1 MPYADVNGIKIHYEV
16 YGQGDPLLL
25 INGLS
30 IAAVGW
36 VLQVR
41 DFSPHYQVIT
51 FDNRGV
57 GETGVTEGES
67 YPTAQMAD
75 DAAGLLDHLGVK
87 KAHVLG
93 TSMGG
98 TITQELA
105 IRHPKRVR
113 SLVLG
118 CTWIKGDGR
127 FLYTIESW
135 MRLAHRLTVEERF
148 RDVIYPWAYSP
159 GFLEQRGAAEEV
171 LKRMLAYP
179 FQTKAEGIERQ
190 GRGLLAWNGT
200 RVKQLGKIKA
210 PTLVLVG
217 KDDVLTPPAFSREV
231 ARLIPKARL
240 KIIPGGHGFAAEQ
253 AEAFNKAVLAFL
265 KGVK

>member
-1 MPYADVNGIKIHYEV
+1 MPYATVNGIRVHYEV
-16 YGQGDPLLL
+16 YGQGDPILM

-30 IAAVGW
+30 IPAVGW
-36 VLQVR
+36 LFQVR
-41 DFSPHYQVIT
+41 DLSPHYQVVT

-57 GETGVTEGES
+57 GETGLVEGEA
-67 YPTAQMAD
+67 YAMAQMAD
-75 DAAGLLDHLGVK
+75 DAAGLLEQLGVK

-98 TITQELA
+98 TIAQELA

-118 CTWIKGDGR
+118 CTWVKADGR
-127 FLYTIESW
+127 FLHTIESW
-135 MRLAHRLTVEERF
+135 MRLAHRMTVEERF

-159 GFLEQRGAAEEV
+159 AFFERPGAVDEI

-190 GRGLLAWNGT
+190 ARGLLAWNGT
-200 RVKQLGKIKA
+200 RAKELRKIKV

-217 KDDVLTPPAFSREV
+217 KDDILTPSAFSREV
-231 ARLIPKARL
+231 ARLIPTARL
-240 KIIPGGHGFAAEQ
+240 KILPGGHGFAAEQ
-253 AEAFNKAVLAFL
+253 AEAFNRAVLAFL

>member
-16 YGQGDPLLL
+16 YGQGDPLLM

-57 GETGVTEGES
+57 GETGVTDGES

-75 DAAGLLDHLGVK
+75 DAAGLLDYLGVK

-118 CTWIKGDGR
+118 CTWVKGDGR

-135 MRLAHRLTVEERF
+135 MRLAQRLTVEERF

-190 GRGLLAWNGT
+190 GRGLLVWNGT
-200 RVKQLGKIKA
+200 RVKELRKIKA

-217 KDDVLTPPAFSREV
+217 KDDVLTPPAFSREL

>member
-1 MPYADVNGIKIHYEV
+1 MPYATVNGIRIHYEV
-16 YGQGDPLLL
+16 YGQGDPILM

-30 IAAVGW
+30 IPAVGW
-36 VLQVR
+36 LFQVR

-57 GETGVTEGES
+57 GETGLVEGET
-67 YPTAQMAD
+67 YTMAQMAD
-75 DAAGLLDHLGVK
+75 EAAGLLDQLGVK

-93 TSMGG
+93 SSMGG
-98 TITQELA
+98 TIAQELT

-118 CTWIKGDGR
+118 CTWVKGDGR
-127 FLYTIESW
+127 FLQIIGSW
-135 MRLAHRLTVEERF
+135 IRLAPRVTVEERF

-159 GFLEQRGAAEEV
+159 GFFERPGAVEEI

-179 FQTKAEGIERQ
+179 FQTKPEGIERQ
-190 GRGLLAWNGT
+190 GRGLLVWNGT
-200 RVKQLGKIKA
+200 RVKEIKKIKV

-217 KDDVLTPPAFSREV
+217 KDDILTPPAFSREL

-240 KIIPGGHGFAAEQ
+240 KILPGGHGFFAEE
-253 AEAFNKAVLAFL
+253 AELVNRAVLAFL